1 MNLDLRVGVGI
12 GKGVKIALR
21 VLFGAGID
29 ILVFLRA
36 CTSGLS
42 GDFSAGVIVKYCEFL
57 CYFR

>member
-1 MNLDLRVGVGI
+1 MNFDLRVGVGI
-12 GKGVKIALR
+12 GEGVKIALR

-29 ILVFLRA
+29 ILVFLRV